1 MVDFHCRVTINRGVL
16 LNFYAVYARP
26 SIFYLYFIYARK
38 IHARMQRRKYTLTVE
53 IEKVSAWSCVV
64 YVFQATIPRKRAIRT
79 KDTLLWLENIFI
91 VQVPVVQK
99 MDSYPPDKSL

>member
-26 SIFYLYFIYARK
+26 SIFYLYFIYARM
-38 IHARMQRRKYTLTVE
+38 RQRKSTLTVE

-79 KDTLLWLENIFI
+79 KVTMPWLENIFI
-91 VQVPVVQK
+91 VEVPVVQK
-99 MDSYPPDKSL
+99 MDTYPPDKSL